1 MTAAQA
7 SDVAILTTSVTSS
20 VAAEILGVGVVQFG
34 VLVRDG
40 WITQQPDGRYRVVDV
55 TRGYLRSRLDAGQAE
70 RRERDNQLA
79 AIKLAERNLALAE
92 RRAALMNLLGAMQ
105 YCGEL
110 LRPLFKKLIGE
121 VPRRAY
127 PRDHQR
133 QQQLMK
139 LFEEIRDEFEAEQE
153 RESTRIKATAGM
165 H

>member
-7 SDVAILTTSVTSS
+7 SDVAILTTSITSS

-92 RRAALMNLLGAMQ
+92 RRASLMNLLGAMRH
-105 YCGEL
+105 CAEL
-110 LRPLFKKLIGE
+110 LRPVFKTLIE
-121 VPRRAY
+121 DVPRRY
-127 PRDHQR
+127 TRDREKQR
-133 QQQLMK
+133 QLAA
-139 LFEEIRDEFEAEQE
+139 LFAEIRDKFEAEQQKE
-153 RESTRIKATAGM
+153 AARIKAAGKA
-165 H
+165 